1 MPGMIPQS
9 KIMQAAGDGHHQV
22 VDRSLPVAEFLL
34 DDSAALHTAHRV
46 LNPHFL
52 ARNPLIV
59 CFLCIGQFTTAR
71 FLGRLLDHDTRDGK
85 ALKPHILI

>member
-1 MPGMIPQS
+1 MPRTITQS
-9 KIMQAAGDGHHQV
+9 KIMQAAGDVHHQV
-22 VDRSLPVAEFLL
+22 AERGPPVADFLL
-34 DDSAALHTAHRV
+34 DDATALHTAHRV

-52 ARNPLIV
+52 ARNPTIV

-71 FLGRLLDHDTRDGK
+71 FLGRLLDHDTSDGK

>member
-1 MPGMIPQS
+1 MPGTITQP
-9 KIMQAAGDGHHQV
+9 KIMQAAGDVHHHV
-22 VDRSLPVAEFLL
+22 TDGGLPIADFLL
-34 DDSAALHTAHRV
+34 DYATALHTAHRV

-52 ARNPLIV
+52 ARNPTIL
-59 CFLCIGQFTTAR
+59 CFLCIGQFTTPR